1 MQEATV
7 RFEARLHAAAAMYVQ
22 GLHTL
27 PAGSEAAQVAA
38 ATSTGALEDEVM
50 EVEAAHAVLPL
61 DMPAAQVDTPQH
73 DSVLDVNLERLG
85 SLGSSLC
92 SYTALITLHARSNQ
106 LTRLAGET
114 TVPSRLCKAMAS
126 SHWTTVC
133 IGCSGISEAQQLL
146 ELQGQ
151 HISAPWSACTWA
163 TLAPSNLTVVCIRL
177 LSKCLKQWLDSQG

>member
-27 PAGSEAAQVAA
+27 PAGSEAAQGAA
-38 ATSTGALEDEVM
+38 AASTGALEDEVM

-92 SYTALITLHARSNQ
+92 SYTALTTLHARSNQ
-106 LTRLAGET
+106 LTSIAGET
-114 TVPSRLCKAMAS
+114 TVPSRLCKALPHHIGQQCALDVQAS
-126 SHWTTVC
+126 LKHSNCLTCRASTSQYPGVPAPGRHWLHQ
-133 IGCSGISEAQQLL
+133 IGQ
-146 ELQGQ
+146 
-151 HISAPWSACTWA
+151 
-163 TLAPSNLTVVCIRL
+163 
-177 LSKCLKQWLDSQG
+177 